1 MKLCVASHEQEC
13 HDDDDDHVVNC
24 AAYCRG
30 GYSNEDVVNDEDEV
44 VAWPSHEYKGQNN
57 DYHVVNCA
65 EVNNKDEA
73 VASHE

>member
-1 MKLCVASHEQEC
+1 MMKKDEAVASREQEC
-13 HDDDDDHVVNC
+13 HDDDDHVVKC
-24 AAYCRG
+24 AAYCG

-44 VAWPSHEYKGQNN
+44 VASHDYEGHNN

-65 EVNNKDEA
+65 EVNSKDEA